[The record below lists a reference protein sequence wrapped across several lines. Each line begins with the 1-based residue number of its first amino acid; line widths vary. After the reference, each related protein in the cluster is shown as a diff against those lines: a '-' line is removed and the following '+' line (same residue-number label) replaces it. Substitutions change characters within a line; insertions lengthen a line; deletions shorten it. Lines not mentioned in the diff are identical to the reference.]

1 MQASPT
7 TVMKSFHNLL
17 FGALIA
23 AVVFW
28 HTPEQVPGDVS
39 ASNPSP
45 PSTSTPNS
53 SVAPYSHTSVNPDTP
68 GKSNMRPA
76 AFSTSMTIGVMT
88 TLLLSLL
95 LLNLGSNSEAV
106 KGVVPSHVL
115 KGLIREVEESTGYT
129 RNDARAKAKAWL
141 EGNVASL
148 GEYEIFL
155 AKTHFSYLLPAGWGA
170 KA

>member
-7 TVMKSFHNLL
+7 PVMKSFHNL
-17 FGALIA
+17 FFAGLIA

-28 HTPEQVPGDVS
+28 HTPKQVLGDV
-39 ASNPSP
+39 AAANPSP

-53 SVAPYSHTSVNPDTP
+53 PVAPYSKTSVNPDTP
-68 GKSNMRPA
+68 GNSNMRPA
-76 AFSTSMTIGVMT
+76 AFSTPMTIGVMT

-106 KGVVPSHVL
+106 KSVVPSRVL

-129 RNDARAKAKAWL
+129 RSDARAKAKAWL
-141 EGNVASL
+141 EGNVAFL
-148 GEYEIFL
+148 GENEIFL
-155 AKTHFSYLLPAGWGA
+155 ARTHFSYLLPPGWGA